1 MRQTTRTIR
10 NAALSSLLGAV
21 AITGGY
27 DALAS
32 YPKGYYNSF
41 NGKCGAELIT
51 AIKNL
56 AKGHKVI
63 SYGDATWRA
72 FKSTD
77 VKTVNGTE
85 YWWDMYSNNLVK
97 VSSGHGGL
105 NIEHSVANS
114 WWEGVHND
122 AYKDIVHLNP
132 SDATA
137 NNRKSNY
144 PLGEVSNITWE
155 NGVTFVGTPV
165 SGQGGGSGHVYEPAD
180 EYKGDFARV
189 FMYMFTAYRDM
200 AWGTRFTWMYDTSD
214 PLMFKPWARDLVL
227 RWSASDAVSQKERDR
242 NDGVYKEQNNRNPF
256 IDLPDLADHIWGSK
270 NTVPYKVEGAP
281 DIPEDPE
288 NPENEKVYTW
298 LSSTSTSIDDGWEFE
313 NVALPSAISY
323 VWQWKSHNDKT
334 YYLSGSAYKDNTPYV
349 AEAIAWSP
357 VISMEN
363 VEKATFTF
371 DHAAKFQKTLRDLCK
386 VVVLNMDVNA
396 GSDGY
401 ISTCEIP
408 SWPQAETWTFT
419 NAGNIEIPA
428 SSIANSQIRVGFLY
442 KSSVAGADTWQI
454 NNAKLVLK
462 TRPSGIKEIG
472 DGSDTDDSCLVEV
485 WGNNIIAPEG
495 AVIFDLNGRRVN
507 GENLGRGVYIV
518 TKPTFRKA
526 VKVMVK

>member
-1 MRQTTRTIR
+1 MYNRTKGI
-10 NAALSSLLGAV
+10 LYIIGCAV
-21 AITGGY
+21 TGILMAGSV

-32 YPKGYYNSF
+32 YPKGYYNSL
-41 NGKCGAELIT
+41 NGKCGAELVT
-51 AIKNL
+51 ALKNL

-77 VKTVNGTE
+77 VKTVNGIE

-144 PLGEVSNITWE
+144 PLGEVATMKWE
-155 NGVTFVGTPV
+155 NGVTFVGSPV
-165 SGQGGGSGHVYEPAD
+165 SGQGGGSDYVYEPAD

-214 PLMFKPWARDLVL
+214 PLMLKPWARDLVL

-242 NDGVYKEQNNRNPF
+242 NDGIYKEQNNRNPF

-270 NTVPYKVEGAP
+270 NTVPYKIEGAP
-281 DIPEDPE
+281 DIPEDPG
-288 NPENEKVYTW
+288 NPENEKVYSW
-298 LSSTSTSIDDGWEFE
+298 LNSTSSSIDSGWEFE
-313 NVALPSAISY
+313 NTDLPEALSY
-323 VWQWKSHNDKT
+323 VWQWKSHNNKN
-334 YYLSGSAYKDNTPYV
+334 YYLCGSAYKDDTPYA

-357 VISMEN
+357 VIDMEN

-371 DHAAKFQKTLRDLCK
+371 DHAARFQKTLRDLCK

-396 GSDGY
+396 GADGY

-408 SWPQAETWTFT
+408 SWPQADTWTFSNSGT
-419 NAGNIEIPA
+419 IEIPA
-428 SSIANSQIRVGFLY
+428 ASIANSHIRVGFLY
-442 KSSVAGADTWQI
+442 KSGVAGADTWEI